1 MAIKTLL
8 ERKIVPGNELALINQ
23 LIGLRSKALHAK
35 GYICGE
41 TLRSLDDP
49 FEYLVISTWK
59 SLDDWERW
67 EENRER
73 QKIQREIDSLLL
85 TPTVQRV
92 FRHG

>member
-8 ERKIVPGNELALINQ
+8 ERKIVPGNELALIDQ
-23 LIGLRSKALHAK
+23 LIGLRSKALYAK
-35 GYICGE
+35 GYISGE

-73 QKIQREIDSLLL
+73 QKIQTKIDSLLL

-92 FRHG
+92 FWHG